1 MADTNLIKDLIA
13 QAPNRRNFVKNLGI
27 ASALVG
33 AVAGTKGHAQNAPA
47 IGDADILNFA
57 LNLEY
62 LEAEFY
68 TVATT
73 GKPLATGGVNSTGA
87 GTAGLTSGGNMVAFS
102 DPRVQAVA
110 MELAADEQ
118 AHVKLLQGAIAGLG
132 GTAVAKPAI
141 NLNALG
147 IGFASQNDFLAVA
160 RVFEDIGVTAYGGAA
175 PLIVNKAILGY
186 AARILAVEAEHVGN
200 IRLLVAMNAVATT
213 ALDGVDHLPPPTGT
227 LYFSTNTSALTEVRT
242 PGQVLFLAYGGKAN
256 VTSGGFFPNG
266 VNGLLNTSSAAETTA
281 GALLSASPNPI
292 PVSLANGAT
301 TGATTITYN
310 APGVSSVQLRLNSP
324 SGPIVQNGSS
334 SGTYNTGNLPS
345 GTVFYLQDSSQGNA
359 QSAANTLASLTI
371 TLAPM

>member
-1 MADTNLIKDLIA
+1 MADNNLIKDLIA
-13 QAPNRRNFVKNLGI
+13 EAPNRRKFVRNLGI
-27 ASALVG
+27 AGALVG
-33 AVAGTKGHAQNAPA
+33 AVAGTKGKAQTAPT

-73 GKPLATGGVNSTGA
+73 GKPLATGGVNSTGG
-87 GTAGLTSGGNMVAFS
+87 GTAGLTSGGNMVAFT
-102 DPRVQAVA
+102 DTKVQAVA

-118 AHVKLLQGAIAGLG
+118 THVKLLQGAIAGLG
-132 GTAVAKPAI
+132 GTPVSKPAI
-141 NLNALG
+141 NLAALG
-147 IGFASQNDFLAVA
+147 IGFGSQNDFLAVA

-186 AARILAVEAEHVGN
+186 AARILAVEAQHVGN
-200 IRLLVAMNAVATT
+200 IRLLVAQNSVPTT

-227 LYFSTNTSALTEVRT
+227 LFFSTNSMALTEVRT

-281 GALLSASPNPI
+281 AGVISASPNPI
-292 PVSLANGAT
+292 PVSLASGAT

-310 APGVSSVQLRLNSP
+310 APGVSSIQLRLNSP
-324 SGPIVQNGSS
+324 SGPIVQNGSG
-334 SGTYNTGNLPS
+334 SGTYASGNVPA
-345 GTVFYLQDSSQGNA
+345 GTVFYLQDSSQGNS
-359 QSAANTLASLTI
+359 QSSANTLGTVTI
-371 TLAPM
+371 TLLPM

>member
-1 MADTNLIKDLIA
+1 MSDNNLIDDLIA
-13 QAPNRRNFVKNLGI
+13 QAPNRRSFVRNLGI

-87 GTAGLTSGGNMVAFS
+87 GTPGLTSGGNLVSFS

-118 AHVKLLQGAIAGLG
+118 AHVKLLQGAIAGIG
-132 GTAVAKPAI
+132 GTAVSKPAI
-141 NLNALG
+141 NLAALG
-147 IGFASQNDFLAVA
+147 IGFATQNDFLAVA

-175 PLIVNKAILGY
+175 PLIMNKAILGY

-200 IRLLVAMNAVATT
+200 IRLLVSMNAVATT
-213 ALDGVDHLPPPTGT
+213 AIDGVDHLPPPTGT
-227 LYFSTNTSALTEVRT
+227 LYFSTNSSALTEVRT

-266 VNGLLNTSSAAETTA
+266 VNGLLNTSSAAETA
-281 GALLSASPNPI
+281 GGGILTASPNPI

-301 TGATTITYN
+301 TGSTTITYN
-310 APGVSSVQLRLNSP
+310 APVSSVQLRLNSP
-324 SGPIVQNGSS
+324 SGPVVQNGSG

-345 GTVFYLQDSSQGNA
+345 GTVFYLQDSSQGNS
-359 QSAANTLASLTI
+359 QSAANTLATLTI

>member
-1 MADTNLIKDLIA
+1 M
-13 QAPNRRNFVKNLGI
+13 QEHHGVCQRRGRGI
-27 ASALVG
+27 
-33 AVAGTKGHAQNAPA
+33 
-47 IGDADILNFA
+47 
-57 LNLEY
+57 
-62 LEAEFY
+62 
-68 TVATT
+68 
-73 GKPLATGGVNSTGA
+73 
-87 GTAGLTSGGNMVAFS
+87 
-102 DPRVQAVA
+102 
-110 MELAADEQ
+110 
-118 AHVKLLQGAIAGLG
+118 KLLQGAIAGLG

-141 NLNALG
+141 NLAALG

-160 RVFEDIGVTAYGGAA
+160 RVFEDIGLTAYGGAA

-186 AARILAVEAEHVGN
+186 AARILATEAEHVGN
-200 IRLLVAMNAVATT
+200 IRLLVAINAVATT

-227 LYFSTNTSALTEVRT
+227 LFFSTNTSALTEVRT

-266 VNGLLNTSSAAETTA
+266 VNGLLNTSSAAETA
-281 GALLSASPNPI
+281 GGGILTASPNPI

-359 QSAANTLASLTI
+359 QSAANTLATLTI